1 MKLTK
6 LQWLLFGFKFY
17 IYTRIHVHVLTYYYY
32 LHKKLLNFQHAHF
45 ARGTLR
51 LSVNFFTEC
60 PLVKEPWYEKEWLGV
75 KLSRLVGFN
84 KYSVYL

>member
-1 MKLTK
+1 MKLIK

-17 IYTRIHVHVLTYYYY
+17 ILEYMYMY
-32 LHKKLLNFQHAHF
+32 LHITTTFTKKLLNFQHAHF

-51 LSVNFFTEC
+51 LSVIFFTEC

-84 KYSVYL
+84 KYSIYL